1 MIELQFSNRN
11 RLAALLLFPFLVAP
25 LTRAQ
30 QPAAPI
36 SPPSTA
42 RVYIYQGRFR
52 AARANPIWC
61 DGIEVAQ
68 LRQRWSYFLLQLP
81 SGEHSYRGRHTENEL
96 ILDLASGQ
104 DYYLRLDQV
113 MEWPG
118 GEKLVRERAE
128 DGRALVGSGKLH
140 PVAPNDILDRSRAM
154 DHSPV
159 SDRR

>member
-25 LTRAQ
+25 LTHAQ
-30 QPAAPI
+30 QPAAPT
-36 SPPSTA
+36 SPASTA

-68 LRQRWSYFLLQLP
+68 LRQRWSYFLLELP
-81 SGEHSYRGRHTENEL
+81 PGDHSFRGRHKENEL
-96 ILDLASGQ
+96 VLDLAPDQ

-113 MEWPG
+113 MELPG
-118 GEKLVRERAE
+118 GEKLVRERTE
-128 DGRALVGSGKLH
+128 DGRALMGSGKVH
-140 PVAPNDILDRSRAM
+140 PVAPDDILDRSRAVN
-154 DHSPV
+154 HPPTP
-159 SDRR
+159 DRR